1 MLNKIWIIATKEL
14 TDNLRDR
21 RSTILSLIYPLIG
34 PVLLGCLVL
43 FVGSTLKAP
52 KVEEHVVVAQGSDN
66 APDFVAFVREQG
78 ADVVETDL
86 VDVQDAVRKG
96 MHSSV
101 LVFPENFADTFG
113 NERNAEVKLFIDS
126 SRLSSIMSIGRTVE
140 LINRFN
146 RHIADSRLEA
156 HEVDPEIA
164 YPLTMKSVN
173 VAASLSISG
182 IFLNMMAPF
191 LMFNI
196 FIGGV
201 YLAID
206 ATAGERE
213 RGSLEPL
220 LVNPVP
226 RWQFMLGKSIA
237 SLIFTALA
245 VLTAIVAY
253 KAIFS
258 SLGMLGIG
266 IKVNPGLTDFIF
278 VFILCVPIMMMAVAI
293 QMIVAT
299 VSKSFKETQ
308 TYLGLLPL
316 LPALPGMIMV
326 FVPIQPSAWAMMVP
340 TYGQTILIGQL
351 VRGETVDFSLMAIS
365 CVATTAVA
373 GGLLCMA
380 ARAYNRENMAFAN

>member
-1 MLNKIWIIATKEL
+1 
-14 TDNLRDR
+14 
-21 RSTILSLIYPLIG
+21 
-34 PVLLGCLVL
+34 
-43 FVGSTLKAP
+43 
-52 KVEEHVVVAQGSDN
+52 
-66 APDFVAFVREQG
+66 
-78 ADVVETDL
+78 
-86 VDVQDAVRKG
+86 
-96 MHSSV
+96 
-101 LVFPENFADTFG
+101 
-113 NERNAEVKLFIDS
+113 
-126 SRLSSIMSIGRTVE
+126 
-140 LINRFN
+140 
-146 RHIADSRLEA
+146 
-156 HEVDPEIA
+156 
-164 YPLTMKSVN
+164 MKSVN

-220 LVNPVP
+220 LANPVP
-226 RWQFMLGKSIA
+226 RWQFMFGKYIA
-237 SLIFTALA
+237 SLLFTALA
-245 VLTAIVAY
+245 VLTAIIAY

-258 SLGMLGIG
+258 GLGMLGVG
-266 IKVNPGLTDFIF
+266 IKVNPGLGDFTMVF
-278 VFILCVPIMMMAVAI
+278 VLCIPIMMMAVAI

-326 FVPIQPSAWAMMVP
+326 FVPIQPSAWAMMIP

-351 VRGETVDFSLMAIS
+351 VRGETPSATYMVLS
-365 CVATTAVA
+365 CLATMAVA
-373 GGLLCMA
+373 LVLLFMA
-380 ARAYNRENMAFAN
+380 ARFYKRENMAFAN

>member
-1 MLNKIWIIATKEL
+1 MLEKVWIIARKEL

-21 RSTILSLIYPLIG
+21 RSTILSLLYPLIG
-34 PVLLGCLVL
+34 PVLLGALVL
-43 FVGSTLKAP
+43 FVGSTLTAP
-52 KVEEHVVVAQGSDN
+52 KVQEHVVVAQGSDN
-66 APDFVAFVREQG
+66 APEFVAFVREQG
-78 ADVVETDL
+78 ADVVETEIE
-86 VDVQDAVRKG
+86 DVADAVRKG
-96 MHSSV
+96 MHSSI
-101 LVFPENFADTFG
+101 LVFPEDFADTFG
-113 NERNAEVKLFIDS
+113 DERNAEIQLYIDS

-146 RHIADSRLEA
+146 RNTADTRLAA
-156 HEVDPEIA
+156 HEVDPQIA

-220 LVNPVP
+220 LANPVP
-226 RWQFMLGKSIA
+226 RWQFMLGKYIA
-237 SLIFTALA
+237 SFLFTALA
-245 VLTAIVAY
+245 VLMAIVAY
-253 KAIFS
+253 KSIFS
-258 SLGMLGIG
+258 GLGMLGVG
-266 IKVNPGLTDFIF
+266 IKVNPGLSDFTF
-278 VFILCVPIMMMAVAI
+278 VFILCIPIMLMAVAI

-326 FVPIQPSAWAMMVP
+326 FVPIQASAWAMLIP

-351 VRGETVDFSLMAIS
+351 VRGETPDYGFMALS
-365 CVATTAVA
+365 CLATTVVA
-373 GGLLCMA
+373 MVLLVMA
-380 ARAYNRENMAFAN
+380 ARLYNRENMAFAN

>member
-1 MLNKIWIIATKEL
+1 MLEKVWIIARKEL

-21 RSTILSLIYPLIG
+21 RSTILSLLYPLIG
-34 PVLLGCLVL
+34 PVLLGALVL
-43 FVGSTLKAP
+43 FVGSTLTAP
-52 KVEEHVVVAQGSDN
+52 KVQEHVVVAQGSDN
-66 APDFVAFVREQG
+66 APEFVAFVREQG
-78 ADVVETDL
+78 ADVVETEIE
-86 VDVQDAVRKG
+86 DVADAVRKG
-96 MHSSV
+96 MHSSI
-101 LVFPENFADTFG
+101 LVFPEDFADTFG
-113 NERNAEVKLFIDS
+113 DERNAEIQLYIDS

-146 RHIADSRLEA
+146 RNTADTRLAA
-156 HEVDPEIA
+156 HEVDPQIA

-220 LVNPVP
+220 LANPVP
-226 RWQFMLGKSIA
+226 RWQFMRGKYIA
-237 SLIFTALA
+237 SFLFTALA
-245 VLTAIVAY
+245 VLMAIVAY
-253 KAIFS
+253 KSIFS
-258 SLGMLGIG
+258 GLGMLGVG
-266 IKVNPGLTDFIF
+266 IKVNPGLSDFTF
-278 VFILCVPIMMMAVAI
+278 VFILCIPIMLMAVAI

-326 FVPIQPSAWAMMVP
+326 FVPIQASAWAMLIP

-351 VRGETVDFSLMAIS
+351 VRGETPDYGFMALS
-365 CVATTAVA
+365 CLATTVVA
-373 GGLLCMA
+373 MVLLVMA
-380 ARAYNRENMAFAN
+380 ARLYNRENMAFAN

>member
-1 MLNKIWIIATKEL
+1 MFDKVWIIARKEL

-21 RSTILSLIYPLIG
+21 RSTILSLLYPLIG
-34 PVLLGCLVL
+34 PVLLGTLVL
-43 FVGSTLKAP
+43 FVGSTLTAP
-52 KVEEHVVVAQGSDN
+52 KVQEHVVVAQGSNN
-66 APDFVAFVREQG
+66 APEFVAFVREQG
-78 ADVVETDL
+78 ADVVETEIE
-86 VDVQDAVRKG
+86 DVADAVRKG
-96 MHSSV
+96 MHSSI

-113 NERNAEVKLFIDS
+113 EERNAEIQLYIDS

-146 RHIADSRLEA
+146 RETADTRLAA

-220 LVNPVP
+220 LANPVP
-226 RWQFMLGKSIA
+226 RWQFMLGKYIA
-237 SLIFTALA
+237 SFLFTALA

-253 KAIFS
+253 KTIFS
-258 SLGMLGIG
+258 GLGVG
-266 IKVNPGLTDFIF
+266 IKVNPGLSDFTF
-278 VFILCVPIMMMAVAI
+278 VFILCIPIMMMAVAI

-326 FVPIQPSAWAMMVP
+326 FVPIQPSAWAMMIP

-351 VRGETVDFSLMAIS
+351 VRGETPDYGFMLLS
-365 CVATTAVA
+365 CLATTAVA
-373 GGLLCMA
+373 LVLLFMA
-380 ARAYNRENMAFAN
+380 ARFYNRENMAFAN

>member
-1 MLNKIWIIATKEL
+1 MFDKVWIIARKEL

-21 RSTILSLIYPLIG
+21 RSTILSLLYPLIG
-34 PVLLGCLVL
+34 PVLLGALVL
-43 FVGSTLKAP
+43 FVGSTLTAP
-52 KVEEHVVVAQGSDN
+52 KVQEHVVVAQGSDN
-66 APDFVAFVREQG
+66 APEFVAFVREQG
-78 ADVVETDL
+78 ADVVETEIE
-86 VDVQDAVRKG
+86 DVADAVRKG
-96 MHSSV
+96 MHSSI
-101 LVFPENFADTFG
+101 LVFPEDFADTFG
-113 NERNAEVKLFIDS
+113 NERNAEIKLFIDS

-146 RHIADSRLEA
+146 RNTADTRLTA
-156 HEVDPEIA
+156 HEVDPQIA
-164 YPLTMKSVN
+164 YPLTIKSVN

-220 LVNPVP
+220 LANPVP
-226 RWQFMLGKSIA
+226 RWQFMLGKYIA
-237 SLIFTALA
+237 SFLFTALA
-245 VLTAIVAY
+245 VLMAIVAY
-253 KAIFS
+253 KSIFS
-258 SLGMLGIG
+258 GLGMLGVG
-266 IKVNPGLTDFIF
+266 IKVNPGLSDFTF
-278 VFILCVPIMMMAVAI
+278 VFILCIPIMLMA
-293 QMIVAT
+293 VAT

-326 FVPIQPSAWAMMVP
+326 FVPIQASAWAMMIP

-351 VRGETVDFSLMAIS
+351 VRGETPDYGFMALS
-365 CVATTAVA
+365 CLATTIVA
-373 GGLLCMA
+373 MALLVVA
-380 ARAYNRENMAFAN
+380 ARLYNRENMAFAN